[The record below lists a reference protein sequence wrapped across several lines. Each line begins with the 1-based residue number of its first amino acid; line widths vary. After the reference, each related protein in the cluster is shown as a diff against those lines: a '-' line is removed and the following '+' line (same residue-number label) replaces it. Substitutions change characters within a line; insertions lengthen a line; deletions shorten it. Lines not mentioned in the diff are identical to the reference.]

1 MNEIII
7 NEPIADTIEEIEI
20 RNTDTDSKCDVRFTI
35 SERLPALVGYN
46 LSSFGDICTKGCEW
60 SPSGEKLLVAA
71 EDARK
76 IFSLDLKLNFKYFFY
91 LLMILK
97 VYLFKVHRFFG
108 KIRKEIYLYIIQRD
122 TVESSFQ
129 LIVDFKCCK
138 VKLY

>member
-1 MNEIII
+1 
-7 NEPIADTIEEIEI
+7 
-20 RNTDTDSKCDVRFTI
+20 
-35 SERLPALVGYN
+35 
-46 LSSFGDICTKGCEW
+46 
-60 SPSGEKLLVAA
+60 
-71 EDARK
+71 
-76 IFSLDLKLNFKYFFY
+76 
-91 LLMILK
+91 MILK